1 MQTHPPKC
9 SPLGFSFEYYLAH
22 SPMIGLHSCV
32 LTHRLVKDRDF
43 NLSGVLKS
51 LGSLGD
57 SKESDGLCSGHLQNM
72 SPGTGPLRGDPHLW
86 LQEDLGW
93 AFSRAALGKSWHG
106 EDHTQQHAWDCGLR
120 NWVDGSAHPWN
131 RECWPGATS
140 RSSGLMG
147 HLSADGPCVSAWEGS
162 GAPLRRLRWI
172 WW

>member
-9 SPLGFSFEYYLAH
+9 SPLGFSFEYYLAQ

-86 LQEDLGW
+86 LQEDLG
-93 AFSRAALGKSWHG
+93 
-106 EDHTQQHAWDCGLR
+106 
-120 NWVDGSAHPWN
+120 
-131 RECWPGATS
+131 
-140 RSSGLMG
+140 
-147 HLSADGPCVSAWEGS
+147 
-162 GAPLRRLRWI
+162 
-172 WW
+172 